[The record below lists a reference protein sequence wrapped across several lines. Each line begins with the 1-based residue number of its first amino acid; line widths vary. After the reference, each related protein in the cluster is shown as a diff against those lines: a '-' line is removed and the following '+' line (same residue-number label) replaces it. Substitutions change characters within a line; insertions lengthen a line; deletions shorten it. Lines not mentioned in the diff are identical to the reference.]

1 MLPQTFQPQPSE
13 MRCEMVLASQAHPAA
28 EIPEPDPGI
37 QALACV
43 NKQESIAATHPIKD
57 AACFPAC

>member
-1 MLPQTFQPQPSE
+1 
-13 MRCEMVLASQAHPAA
+13 MRCEMVLASQAQPAA

-43 NKQESIAATHPIKD
+43 NKDESIAATHPIKD